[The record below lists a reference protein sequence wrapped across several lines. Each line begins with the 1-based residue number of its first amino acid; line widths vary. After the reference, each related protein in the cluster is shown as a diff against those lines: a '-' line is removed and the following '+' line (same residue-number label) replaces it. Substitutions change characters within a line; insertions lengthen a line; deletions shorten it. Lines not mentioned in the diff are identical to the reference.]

1 MSLLAERYRPKRLE
15 DLVGQA
21 KIVRRLNLLKEKGGL
36 RGRVL
41 WLVGESGTGK
51 TSAARIVAHEVADS
65 YAIVEKDAQEYSMDF
80 VRELER
86 MCQFKPIGEKMCHVF
101 ICNEA
106 HRLSDRV
113 VSRLQTVLE
122 EPHVQRNSTWIFTTT
137 NRGQQSL
144 FADKFDACPFL
155 SRATVLEFESR
166 GEQLLL
172 DYACHV
178 RQIAQAEGCDGKPI
192 ESYLQLVRKH
202 QFNLRACL
210 MAVESGAMLD

>member
-1 MSLLAERYRPKRLE
+1 MQLTEKYRPKRLE

-21 KIVRRLNLLKEKGGL
+21 KIVKRLNLLRERGGL
-36 RGRVL
+36 RGRVF
-41 WLVGESGTGK
+41 WIVGESGTGK
-51 TSAARIVAHEVADS
+51 TTCARIIANETADP
-65 YAIVEKDAQEYSMDF
+65 YAIIEKDSQEYTMDF

-86 MCQFKPIGEKMCHVF
+86 MCQFKPIGQKMCHVF

-122 EPHVQRNSTWIFTTT
+122 EPSVQKNSTWIFTTT
-137 NRGQQSL
+137 NRGQRDM

-155 SRATVLEFESR
+155 SRATILEFESR
-166 GEQLLL
+166 GEQLIL

-178 RQIAQAEGCDGKPI
+178 RKIAQAEGCDGQPI
-192 ESYLQLVRKH
+192 DKYVDLLKSCKM
-202 QFNLRACL
+202 NLRQAL
-210 MAVESGAMLD
+210 NAVESGAMLD

>member
-15 DLVGQA
+15 DLVGQR
-21 KIVRRLNLLKEKGGL
+21 KIVQRLTLLRDKGGL

-41 WLVGESGTGK
+41 WMVGNSGSGK
-51 TSAARIVAHEVADS
+51 TSAARIVANEVADP
-65 YAIVEKDAQEYSMDF
+65 YAIIEKDAQEFTMDF

-86 MCQFKPIGEKMCHVF
+86 MCQFKPIGQKMCHVF

-122 EPHVQRNSTWIFTTT
+122 EPCVQRNSTWVFTTT
-137 NRGQQSL
+137 IAGQRDL

-166 GEQLLL
+166 GEQLVL

-178 RQIAQAEGCDGKPI
+178 RKIAQAEGCDGQPI
-192 ESYLQLVRKH
+192 DRYIELIKTCKL
-202 QFNLRACL
+202 NLRQAL
-210 MAVESGAMLD
+210 MAVESGCMLD